1 MAWLAVDKYG
11 DEYIFE
17 DKPKKVGHRKND
29 DFNVYFEEIFDSNG
43 NPVGV
48 IGVDVEPVENKRF
61 YGEFDDLTHY
71 EYNGASIELP
81 KGTIKQ
87 LIGKKLTWKDAPVEL
102 L

>member
-1 MAWLAVDKYG
+1 MTDIITTDKQYVAG
-11 DEYIFE
+11 TYNRFPIEIIN
-17 DKPKKVGHRKND
+17 GHGSE
-29 DFNVYFEEIFDSNG
+29 VFDSNG

-48 IGVDVEPVENKRF
+48 IGVGIEPVENKRF
-61 YGEFDDLTHY
+61 YGKFDDLTHY